1 MLVSNCL
8 FKKTWKA
15 EEIYALCYKRELSIT
30 KVNTFYLKRVYR
42 NLSLKCRQKTLL
54 SCIPGQNIFTPV
66 ACGEKFENDQVSLHF
81 PVAWELMD
89 V

>member
-1 MLVSNCL
+1 MSASAHEVTVSG
-8 FKKTWKA
+8 
-15 EEIYALCYKRELSIT
+15 ALALDLIEQ
-30 KVNTFYLKRVYR
+30 
-42 NLSLKCRQKTLL
+42 CRQKTLL